1 MTITWKPTLGSGAYW
16 KNGKC
21 YGSGAIFNSTAH
33 TIAKGTFDKSELNGN
48 SCILVNYDDT
58 VNVSIRFGQFVDNKE
73 NNDIIEYVFD
83 KANWVTFQ
91 STGTMSTKYH
101 HLFSNGVY
109 QSTTST
115 DNNIH
120 ITAIT
125 TLGSNNNINSFTF
138 SEV

>member
-48 SCILVNYDDT
+48 SCTLVNYDDT

-73 NNDIIEYVFD
+73 NISKDD
-83 KANWVTFQ
+83 Q
-91 STGTMSTKYH
+91 
-101 HLFSNGVY
+101 
-109 QSTTST
+109 TSGRGKEEERGM
-115 DNNIH
+115 D
-120 ITAIT
+120 
-125 TLGSNNNINSFTF
+125 
-138 SEV
+138 